1 MNICRYAE
9 TVVGSVYTP
18 FVYAVAAVKVEA
30 VHAAVRVALH
40 LPVVTRYRIGSPAL
54 EWSL

>member
-1 MNICRYAE
+1 MQKLWLGAC
-9 TVVGSVYTP
+9 TLP

-30 VHAAVRVALH
+30 VLAAVRVALN
-40 LPVVTRYRIGSPAL
+40 LPVVTRYGIGSPAL